1 MPDRSGYCA
10 QPVIAFRVCAK
21 QASADCFL
29 NERERLLGLT
39 CFGFS
44 CLRTE
49 LHRRQPIFGSFDTR
63 LSLRQS
69 SRRVLQLAL
78 GLREEFTSRPLG
90 SFSSHFGQLQS
101 FQGVLAQGLGARL
114 RFFGLILNAA
124 KNLGGF
130 VYEIE
135 SRLTAGGY

>member
-1 MPDRSGYCA
+1 MTRKVDGAAAIQHGEP
-10 QPVIAFRVCAK
+10 PVCWRNANRNATRTRGPSTTEANRESLGDSREPAHSIGTWTK
-21 QASADCFL
+21 ETPTDGFL

-39 CFGFS
+39 CFGFG

-78 GLREEFTSRPLG
+78 GLRDEFKSCPLG
-90 SFSSHFGQLQS
+90 SFGSNFGE
-101 FQGVLAQGLGARL
+101 F
-114 RFFGLILNAA
+114 
-124 KNLGGF
+124 
-130 VYEIE
+130 
-135 SRLTAGGY
+135 